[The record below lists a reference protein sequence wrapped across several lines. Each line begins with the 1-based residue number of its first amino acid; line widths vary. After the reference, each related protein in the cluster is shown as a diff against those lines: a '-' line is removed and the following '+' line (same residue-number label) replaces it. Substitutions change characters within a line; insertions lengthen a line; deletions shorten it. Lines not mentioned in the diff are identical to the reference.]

1 MIDGRLGKAS
11 LMESVSTIRKSV
23 IKGGGILGWYFVIDG
38 RLGKDSVIEADST
51 ISNFVITGAG
61 IL

>member
-1 MIDGRLGKAS
+1 MICGKLGKD
-11 LMESVSTIRKSV
+11 SVMGAVSKIGNFLVT
-23 IKGGGILGWYFVIDG
+23 GGGILGWVFLIYG
-38 RLGKDSVIEADST
+38 RLGKDSVMEEAST

>member
-1 MIDGRLGKAS
+1 MIY
-11 LMESVSTIRKSV
+11 E
-23 IKGGGILGWYFVIDG
+23 IL
-38 RLGKDSVIEADST
+38 RKDSVMEAVSK